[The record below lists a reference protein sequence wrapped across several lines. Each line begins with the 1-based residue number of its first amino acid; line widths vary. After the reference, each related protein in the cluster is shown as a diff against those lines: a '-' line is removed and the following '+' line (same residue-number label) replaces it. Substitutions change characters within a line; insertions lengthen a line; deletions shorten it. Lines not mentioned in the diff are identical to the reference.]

1 VGLADHQLGR
11 AKSIALIL
19 NPLATLGKT
28 DQLCARRAI
37 ALQAQS
43 SKITSAM
50 EEKRGRPE
58 CT

>member
-28 DQLCARRAI
+28 DPLCARRAI

-50 EEKRGRPE
+50 EEKPWQ
-58 CT
+58 T